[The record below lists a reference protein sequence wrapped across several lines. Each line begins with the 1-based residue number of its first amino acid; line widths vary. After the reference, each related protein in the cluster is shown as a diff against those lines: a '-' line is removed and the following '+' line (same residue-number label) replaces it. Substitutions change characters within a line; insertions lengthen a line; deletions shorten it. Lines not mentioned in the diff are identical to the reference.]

1 MDKASADNHLPV
13 RSVWAVAALAV
24 AKNAEAK
31 MTANAL
37 VKCIVESELLEIS
50 MSWEKLGCLCCPF
63 PVLKALLLYSS

>member
-1 MDKASADNHLPV
+1 M

-24 AKNAEAK
+24 AKKAEAK

-50 MSWEKLGCLCCPF
+50 MSWEKLGCLCCLF
-63 PVLKALLLYSS
+63 SFLKALLLYAT